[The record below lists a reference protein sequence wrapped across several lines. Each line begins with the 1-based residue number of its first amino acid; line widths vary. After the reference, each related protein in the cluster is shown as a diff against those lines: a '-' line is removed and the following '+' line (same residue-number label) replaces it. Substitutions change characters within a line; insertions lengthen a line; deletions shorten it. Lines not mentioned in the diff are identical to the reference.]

1 MIAGASAA
9 GGRMGSFPACGGER
23 AASRFYSPE
32 YFLLLFHPQSGKRRS
47 VEHFPEVAMYRFG
60 HVAHAI
66 GLGEPALRN
75 WLRRNKIDLFEPQ
88 PESGWRIFTEN
99 DVLVLALAAEL
110 VRFGAP
116 VKEAV
121 DAMRSAMGMVNF
133 KTWDKLPNYIYA
145 APDELGW
152 YASENEALVADRGGP
167 TLVKVAAPIVMSA
180 ARKRL
185 LAYEGGAARNAV

>member
-1 MIAGASAA
+1 MAGASAP

-23 AASRFYSPE
+23 AAKEFCSQE
-32 YFLLLFHPQSGKRRS
+32 HFLLPFQSPSGRRRS
-47 VEHFPEVAMYRFG
+47 VEHFPEVVMYRFG

-75 WLRRNKIDLFEPQ
+75 WLRRNKIDLFEAQ

-99 DVLVLALAAEL
+99 DVFVLALAAEL

-121 DAMRSAMGMVNF
+121 DAVRTAMGMVNF

-145 APDELGW
+145 APDQVGW
-152 YASENEALVADRGGP
+152 YASENEGLVSDRGGP
-167 TLVKVAAPIVMSA
+167 TLIKVAVPVVMSA

-185 LAYEGGAARNAV
+185 LAYEGAAARNAG

>member
-1 MIAGASAA
+1 
-9 GGRMGSFPACGGER
+9 
-23 AASRFYSPE
+23 
-32 YFLLLFHPQSGKRRS
+32 
-47 VEHFPEVAMYRFG
+47 MYRFG

-75 WLRRNKIDLFEPQ
+75 WLRRNKIDLFEAQ

-99 DVLVLALAAEL
+99 DVFVLALAAEL

-121 DAMRSAMGMVNF
+121 DAMRAAMGMVNF

-145 APDELGW
+145 APVEPGW
-152 YASENEALVADRGGP
+152 YASENEGLVADRSGP
-167 TLVKVAAPIVMSA
+167 TLVKVAVPVVMSA

-185 LAYEGGAARNAV
+185 LAYEGGAARTAG